1 MDSPKARIM
10 VIRHLILRQ
19 DFLNKVMDRDMT
31 SLPSMKIVL
40 PLNIPMED
48 M

>member
-10 VIRHLILRQ
+10 VIRHLILSQ
-19 DFLNKVMDRDMT
+19 DFLNKVMDRDMM
-31 SLPSMKIVL
+31 SQSMKTVL
-40 PLNIPMED
+40 LHSIPMED